1 MAIRARTGQEE
12 RAEGTAETST
22 AGTETAG
29 GKKGETQVST
39 PNWTTQILTQD
50 IANTIQ
56 VNSGIL
62 VKEFDVA
69 APKKPAADKIICD
82 TTGDFSIS
90 LVPETTDFFEDINN
104 ADVGTKEGLRIT
116 GWKGTLSIQAVTVS
130 ADTIKLALGAAQDV
144 ANSGISGKNIYDVAK
159 DFQKLYWLGD
169 MTDPAKIFV
178 IELDNTISTGG
189 FSFSSKNKG
198 KGTISLEL
206 QTCKTVQ
213 DITKVPMTFYILTK
227 NNEG

>member
-1 MAIRARTGQEE
+1 MAIRARAEQEE
-12 RAEGTAETST
+12 RAEST

-29 GKKGETQVST
+29 GKKGEQEQVAT
-39 PNWTTQILTQD
+39 TNWTTQILTQD

-69 APKKPAADKIICD
+69 TPKKPAADKIICD

>member
-1 MAIRARTGQEE
+1 MAIRARAEQEE
-12 RAEGTAETST
+12 RTEGT

-29 GKKGETQVST
+29 GKKGEQEQVAT
-39 PNWTTQILTQD
+39 TNWTTQILTQD

-169 MTDPAKIFV
+169 MTDPTKIFV